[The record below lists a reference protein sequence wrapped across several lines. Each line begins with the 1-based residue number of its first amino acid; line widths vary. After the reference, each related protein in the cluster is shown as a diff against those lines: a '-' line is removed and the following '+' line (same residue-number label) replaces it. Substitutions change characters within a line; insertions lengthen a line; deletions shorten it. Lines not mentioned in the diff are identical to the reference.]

1 MASTVR
7 KRSRVVRMLQLAAVL
22 VAAGAC
28 ARALAAEGPHSDAV
42 HRGAAAFAL
51 LERAEI
57 QKLSQALDAL
67 SSDPAMV
74 KLFQARKREALLA
87 LAAPKFQ
94 RLKARQGIT
103 HWYFLEPEPARTCF
117 LRVHA
122 PELYGDVVNRDTF
135 SQAIAN
141 HRMGYGK
148 ELGKTAFALRVV
160 KPIRV
165 DGRIIGYMEL
175 GEEIDDFLDRMK
187 RETGDD
193 FGILADK
200 KLVDR
205 AELARVRN
213 DDRWDERPDVVLI
226 DSTMWD
232 ERHIGLGMP
241 LAKLPASGALV
252 RGWKDGGTSY
262 AGGAFPVK
270 DASGEVVGALF
281 VRHEVKEP

>member
-1 MASTVR
+1 MAPNVR
-7 KRSRVVRMLQLAAVL
+7 KRTRTARALPLAAAL
-22 VAAGAC
+22 LAAGAG
-28 ARALAAEGPHSDAV
+28 APALAAQGPHAESV

-67 SSDPAMV
+67 SSDPAIL

-87 LAAPKFQ
+87 LTAPKFA

-103 HWYFLEPEPARTCF
+103 HWYFLDPEPARTVF
-117 LRVHA
+117 LRVHT

-165 DGRIIGYMEL
+165 DGRIVGYMEL
-175 GEEIDDFLDRMK
+175 GEEIDDFLARMK
-187 RETGDD
+187 KRTGDD
-193 FGILADK
+193 FGL
-200 KLVDR
+200 LVDKDR
-205 AELARVRN
+205 VDRKDLARVLKE
-213 DDRWDERPDVVLI
+213 DRWDERPDVVLVN
-226 DSTMWD
+226 STIWNEQM
-232 ERHIGLGMP
+232 IQLGMP
-241 LAKLPASGALV
+241 LEKIPADGVVLGEWTDGASRFL
-252 RGWKDGGTSY
+252 
-262 AGGAFPVK
+262 GGAFPVR
-270 DASGEVVGALF
+270 DAAGRTVGALI
-281 VRHEVKEP
+281 VRHSLGR

>member
-1 MASTVR
+1 MDPTR
-7 KRSRVVRMLQLAAVL
+7 RRIAAR
-22 VAAGAC
+22 AA
-28 ARALAAEGPHSDAV
+28 ALAAAALAWTSAH
-42 HRGAAAFAL
+42 AAAPDVGDRVRHAAARFAA
-51 LERAEI
+51 LEQAEV
-57 QKLSQALDAL
+57 DAL
-67 SSDPAMV
+67 SSELDRLVADPALV
-74 KLFQARKREALLA
+74 KPFVARDRAKLLA
-87 LAAPKFQ
+87 VAAPRFEKV
-94 RLKARQGIT
+94 KAERHVT
-103 HWYFLEPEPARTCF
+103 HWYFLDPEPTRICF

-122 PELYGDVVNRDTF
+122 PTLHGDFVARATL
-135 SQAIAN
+135 SMAIATQQV
-141 HRMGYGK
+141 GYGK

-160 KPIRV
+160 KPIRSGGKV
-165 DGRIIGYMEL
+165 VGYMEL
-175 GEEIDDFLDRMK
+175 GEEIDHFLDRMK

-252 RGWKDGGTSY
+252 RGWKESGRSY
-262 AGGAFPVK
+262 SGGAFPVK
-270 DASGEVVGALF
+270 DASGSVVGALF
-281 VRHEVKEP
+281 VRHEVKE